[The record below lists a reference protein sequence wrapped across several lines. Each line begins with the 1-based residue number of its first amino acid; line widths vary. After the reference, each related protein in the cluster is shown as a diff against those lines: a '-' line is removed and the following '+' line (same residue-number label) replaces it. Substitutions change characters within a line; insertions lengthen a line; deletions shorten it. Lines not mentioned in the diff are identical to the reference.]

1 MSKKEAE
8 KSVAPAAPAPSEEQ
22 LHPAPSMLWV
32 VIPLG
37 LIAVYAFLSR

>member
-1 MSKKEAE
+1 MSKEKAE
-8 KSVAPAAPAPSEEQ
+8 KSVDPAAPAASDEQ

-37 LIAVYAFLSR
+37 LIAIYAFLSR